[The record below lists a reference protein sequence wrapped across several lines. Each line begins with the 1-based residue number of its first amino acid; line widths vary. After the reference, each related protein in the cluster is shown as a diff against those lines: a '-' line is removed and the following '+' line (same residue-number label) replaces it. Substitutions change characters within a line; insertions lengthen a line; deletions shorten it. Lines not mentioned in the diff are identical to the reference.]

1 MIIVDTALRKRLD
14 QGNPVR
20 LGVVGCGH
28 MAKPMIRRIIE
39 RMPGLDV
46 VAVSNRTA
54 EKARAVLAECGRD
67 PKFVSDATQADRL
80 LREGATV
87 YSDDPAV
94 VCRAEAVECV
104 VEVTG
109 DIDFSVGVALDAF
122 AHGKHFVGQNAELD
136 CFLGPLLQHKA
147 KQAGVVYTNGDG
159 DQPGCTIN
167 LMRWVRQIG
176 FKPLLLGNCKGLL
189 DHYRTPDTQAA
200 FAKQYD
206 MTATMATNFAD
217 GTKLASE
224 MASIANAAGVGVL
237 TRGMRGPACDHVDNA
252 SQKFDLDELIAAG
265 GCVDYLL
272 GANPGPGVFVLG
284 YDTDPENRFYMDY
297 FKLGKGPLYSFYIP
311 YHLPHLE
318 TPLSA
323 ARAVLFQD
331 PTVTPLDGPTVE
343 VITVAKRDLKEGQVL
358 DGIGGFDTYGLL
370 ENIGPA
376 RQEMLL
382 PVGLASGAVLTR
394 DIAKDQALCYSDVE
408 LPADRPV
415 IALRQEQ
422 DRIWGSLVDKH

>member
-1 MIIVDTALRKRLD
+1 MIIVDEALKKRMAE
-14 QGNPVR
+14 GNPVR
-20 LGVVGCGH
+20 LGVIGCGH
-28 MAKPMIRRIIE
+28 MARPMIRRIIE

-54 EKARAVLAECGRD
+54 DKARAVLEKCGRD
-67 PKFVSDATQADRL
+67 PKFVSSVAEADRL
-80 LREGATV
+80 LSSGATI
-87 YSDDPAV
+87 YSDDPSV
-94 VCRAEAVECV
+94 VCRAERVECV

-109 DIDFSVGVALDAF
+109 DLDFSAGVALDAI

-136 CFLGPLLQHKA
+136 CLLGPLLNRKA

-167 LMRWVRQIG
+167 LMRFVRQIG

-189 DHYRTPDTQAA
+189 DHYRTPQTQAG
-200 FAKQYD
+200 FAAQFK
-206 MTATMATNFAD
+206 MTPTMATNFAD

-237 TRGMRGPACDHVDNA
+237 TRGMHGPECDHVDNA
-252 SQKFDLDELIAAG
+252 PSKFDLDELVAAG

-272 GANPGPGVFVLG
+272 GARPGPGVFVLG
-284 YDTDPENRFYMDY
+284 YDEDKETSFYMNY
-297 FKLGKGPLYSFYIP
+297 FKMGTGPLYSFYIP
-311 YHLPHLE
+311 YHLPPWE

-323 ARAVLFQD
+323 ARAVLFHD
-331 PTVTPLDGPTVE
+331 ATVAPVDGLTVD
-343 VITVAKRDLKEGQVL
+343 VIAVAKRDLKKGQTL

-370 ENIGPA
+370 ENIGPV
-376 RQEMLL
+376 RKE
-382 PVGLASGAVLTR
+382 GLVPIGLVWNAVLKR
-394 DIAKDQALCYSDVE
+394 DVPKDQPLTYQDLTPDAN
-408 LPADRPV
+408 RPV

-422 DRIWGSLVDKH
+422 DRIWR